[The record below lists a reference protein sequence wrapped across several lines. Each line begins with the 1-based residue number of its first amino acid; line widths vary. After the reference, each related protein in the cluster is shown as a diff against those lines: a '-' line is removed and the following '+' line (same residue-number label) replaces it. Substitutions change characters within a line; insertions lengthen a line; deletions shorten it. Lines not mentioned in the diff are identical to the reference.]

1 MYNSIIKLIKETVTV
16 DKYGDQTI
24 VETERTVFAEV
35 KSIGQSEFYQAA
47 AVGLK
52 PEIKFVIADFLDYQN
67 EKKLK
72 YAPFTYEEPTP
83 PTPTPTPTP
92 EPDDDSENLAE
103 ENENNDVQTT
113 QTANDDPT
121 PTPPVE
127 ITYNI
132 IRTYR
137 TGLSLEIVCNRG
149 VDET

>member
-1 MYNSIIKLIKETVTV
+1 MYNSVIKLIKETVTV

-24 VETERTVFAEV
+24 VETERTIFAEV

-83 PTPTPTPTP
+83 PPPTPTP
-92 EPDDDSENLAE
+92 EPENEGDVLAE
-103 ENENNDVQTT
+103 ENENNDVQIT
-113 QTANDDPT
+113 QTVADDPT

-149 VDET
+149 VDE